1 MVVRAVEGV
10 GTSMSKPNNVLEADV
25 KEELDWNPALNSRR
39 ITVKASDGRIVLC
52 GAVDT
57 FAEVDLAGM
66 DAWAVS
72 GVTAV
77 DNELVVGLAG
87 SIFADG
93 DVATDCAAAI
103 TNLRFVPQGT
113 VSAVVVDGWVT
124 LSGEV
129 RHHYQRR
136 AAADAVGRVTG
147 VVGVTDSIALTDEP
161 VPSDVAMRIKKALD
175 RKTILAGSPIE
186 VSTVGQTVYLEGA
199 TGSRAAVD
207 AALDTAWSAPGITNV
222 VNHLAILP

>member
-1 MVVRAVEGV
+1 
-10 GTSMSKPNNVLEADV
+10 MSKSNNVLEADV

-57 FAEVDLAGM
+57 FAEVELAGM

-77 DNELVVGLAG
+77 DNEPFVGLAG
-87 SIFADG
+87 ATFADE
-93 DVATDCAAAI
+93 DVAADCDAAI
-103 TNLRFVPQGT
+103 TNVRVVPHGAIST
-113 VSAVVVDGWVT
+113 AVVDGWVT

-147 VVGVTDSIALTDEP
+147 VVGVTDRIALTDEP
-161 VPSDVAMRIKKALD
+161 VPSDVAMRIKRALD
-175 RKTILAGSPIE
+175 RKTVLAGSRIE
-186 VSTVGQTVYLEGA
+186 VSTVGQTVYLVGA
-199 TGSRAAVD
+199 TASRAAIDV
-207 AALDTAWSAPGITNV
+207 ALHTAWSAPGITNV
-222 VNHLAILP
+222 VNDLAIVP

>member
-1 MVVRAVEGV
+1 
-10 GTSMSKPNNVLEADV
+10 MSKPNNVVEADV
-25 KEELDWNPALNSRR
+25 REELDWNPALNSRR
-39 ITVKASDGRIVLC
+39 ITVKASNGRVVLS

-57 FAEVDLAGM
+57 FAEVELAGM

-77 DNELVVGLAG
+77 DNELLVGLAG
-87 SIFADG
+87 AIFADG
-93 DVATDCAAAI
+93 DLAADCVAAI
-103 TNLRFVPQGT
+103 SNLRVVPEGAI
-113 VSAVVVDGWVT
+113 SAVVVDGWVT

-147 VVGVTDSIALTDEP
+147 VVGVTDSLALTEES
-161 VPSDVAMRIKKALD
+161 VPGDVAMRIRRALD
-175 RKTILAGSPIE
+175 RKTVLAGSRIE

-199 TGSRAAVD
+199 TGSRAAID
-207 AALDTAWSAPGITNV
+207 AALHTAWSAPGITNV
-222 VNHLAILP
+222 VNHLAIVL

>member
-1 MVVRAVEGV
+1 
-10 GTSMSKPNNVLEADV
+10 MSKSNNLLEADV
-25 KEELDWNPALNSRR
+25 KAELDWNPALNSRR

-57 FAEVDLAGM
+57 FAEVELAGM

-77 DNELVVGLAG
+77 DNELLVGLAG
-87 SIFADG
+87 AIFADG
-93 DVATDCAAAI
+93 DVGADCDAAI
-103 TNLRFVPQGT
+103 ANLRVVPHGAI
-113 VSAVVVDGWVT
+113 SAVVVDGWVT

-147 VVGVTDSIALTDEP
+147 VVGVTDRIALTDEP
-161 VPSDVAMRIKKALD
+161 VPSDVALRIRRALE
-175 RKTILAGSPIE
+175 RKTIIAGSRIE
-186 VSTVGQTVYLEGA
+186 VSIVGQTVYLEGA
-199 TGSRAAVD
+199 TGTRAAID
-207 AALDTAWSAPGITNV
+207 AALHTAWSAPGITNV
-222 VNHLAILP
+222 VNHLAIVP